1 MQIQRAPISIYA
13 EATPNPEVMKFVAN
27 KMLIQQDS
35 VEYQNIEEAAPSP
48 LAQELFKQPYVKAVF
63 ISGNF
68 IAVSKYNVAEWEE
81 VGQEL
86 RLLIAEWLHTG
97 KKVMK
102 DGEAVVQAMHD
113 SAEAPATDEASVEGD
128 VAAAPE
134 ELGEIEQRI
143 IEILDEYIKPAVA
156 QDGGNIAFVSY
167 ENKIVTVQLQG
178 ACAGCPSSQ
187 LTLNQGIKAIL
198 QRMLPTLVDDVIPTE

>member
-1 MQIQRAPISIYA
+1 MEIKRVPISIYA

-27 KMLIQQDS
+27 KMLIKQDS
-35 VEYQNIEEAAPSP
+35 VEYHNIEEAAPSP
-48 LAQELFKQPYVKAVF
+48 LATELFKQPYVKGVF

-68 IAVSKYNVAEWEE
+68 IAVSKYNVAEWDE

-86 RLLIAEWLHTG
+86 RLLIAEWLHKG
-97 KKVMK
+97 KKVMI
-102 DGEAVVQAMHD
+102 DGEAVVQTMKDAADDAAPAASEAPTD
-113 SAEAPATDEASVEGD
+113 SA
-128 VAAAPE
+128 

-143 IEILDEYIKPAVA
+143 IEILDEYIRPAVA

-187 LTLNQGIKAIL
+187 MTLNQGIKAIL
-198 QRMLPTLVDDVIPTE
+198 QRMLPTLVDDVVPTA